1 MPHDAAPLPA
11 IDLTRVIDAPA
22 ASIYRA
28 WTDPLLIRHWLAEPP
43 YKVER
48 VLTEAHAGG
57 IYRIQV
63 RGTEGREYAIGGEYL
78 DLVPGRRIVMSWDYR
93 SPRAPPSKTAQ
104 CVSVH
109 LNELGARRS
118 QLDLRHEGIV
128 DPAARERMV
137 RAWTVLLDKL
147 DQIYVKAD

>member
-1 MPHDAAPLPA
+1 MTHDAEPLPS
-11 IDLTRVIDAPA
+11 IELTRVIDAPA

-48 VLTEAHAGG
+48 VLTEAHTGG

-63 RGTEGREYAIGGEYL
+63 CGTEGHEYAIGGEYL
-78 DLVPGRRIVMSWDYR
+78 ELLPGRLIVMSWDYR
-93 SPRAPPSKTAQ
+93 SPRAPPSTNAQ
-104 CVSVH
+104 CVTVR
-109 LNELGARRS
+109 LTELGARRS
-118 QLDLRHEGIV
+118 QLDLRHEGIA

-147 DQIYVKAD
+147 DQMYV

>member
-1 MPHDAAPLPA
+1 MPNDAASLPA
-11 IDLTRVIDAPA
+11 IELTRVIDAPA

-48 VLTEAHAGG
+48 VLTEAHTGG

-93 SPRAPPSKTAQ
+93 SPGAPPSTTAQ
-104 CVSVH
+104 CVTVR
-109 LNELGARRS
+109 LTELGARPS
-118 QLDLRHEGIV
+118 QLDLLHEGIG
-128 DPAARERMV
+128 DLAARERMI
-137 RAWTVLLDKL
+137 RAWTVLLEKL
-147 DQIYVKAD
+147 DQIYVKTD